1 MLNWVHSTERMPNIT
16 YIVVL
21 PWTNSEFWSPHNL
34 LLLLLPGTSL
44 RLNYDN
50 IHWWLTYLIDY
61 LVLEQMSKK
70 YFQIPSK
77 EGRDVIFYI
86 KPQKVGRI
94 SITVYVITEGEKD
107 AIKKTIIVEVR
118 LFLITLRD
126 LLIIKLILCKG

>member
-1 MLNWVHSTERMPNIT
+1 
-16 YIVVL
+16 
-21 PWTNSEFWSPHNL
+21 
-34 LLLLLPGTSL
+34 
-44 RLNYDN
+44 
-50 IHWWLTYLIDY
+50 
-61 LVLEQMSKK
+61 MSKK